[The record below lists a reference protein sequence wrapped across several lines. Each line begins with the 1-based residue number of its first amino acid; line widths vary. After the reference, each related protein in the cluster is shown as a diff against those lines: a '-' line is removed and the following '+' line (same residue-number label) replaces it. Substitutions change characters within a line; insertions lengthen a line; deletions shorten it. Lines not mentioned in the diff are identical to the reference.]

1 MDPINTLQNK
11 PSQEK
16 NKEAQ
21 AEDFAEVIE
30 EYKKIYPNSWLK
42 SLIKKNPRL
51 INVYVI
57 KQLTF
62 NPNK

>member
-16 NKEAQ
+16 IKEAQ

-30 EYKKIYPNSWLK
+30 EYKKIYQNSWLK
-42 SLIKKNPRL
+42 SLIKKNHDSL
-51 INVYVI
+51 MFT
-57 KQLTF
+57 L
-62 NPNK
+62 